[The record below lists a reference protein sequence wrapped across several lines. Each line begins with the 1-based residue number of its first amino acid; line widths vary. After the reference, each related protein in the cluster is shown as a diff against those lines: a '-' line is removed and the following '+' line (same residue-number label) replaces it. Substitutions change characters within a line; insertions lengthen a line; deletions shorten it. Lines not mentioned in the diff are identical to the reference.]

1 MSLPEPS
8 YPTTAGPEYSNIAET
23 QHKCVKKK
31 KNNYMKITEVFEE
44 KNE

>member
-31 KNNYMKITEVFEE
+31 KKQLYEDYRGL
-44 KNE
+44 